1 MFRYRDGEE
10 TEIKSLFF
18 LAITYF
24 CLCQGIFHSFS
35 LNTFKSSCTVLE
47 QFLQLLLQFDQYMQ
61 WPTSFLKGN
70 PTVVLLGLDVNA
82 VRLRKI
88 AQGVFHTFTGLA
100 FEDSLLFGRIRSGN
114 KNARFFLIHELHKRM
129 RSFMTGKCYPPFKI
143 CQLARKRKKKN
154 QNEFNLPPFT
164 CSGLRVR
171 VSQLVVN

>member
-1 MFRYRDGEE
+1 
-10 TEIKSLFF
+10 
-18 LAITYF
+18 
-24 CLCQGIFHSFS
+24 
-35 LNTFKSSCTVLE
+35 
-47 QFLQLLLQFDQYMQ
+47 MQ

-129 RSFMTGKCYPPFKI
+129 RSFMTRKCYPPFKI
-143 CQLARKRKKKN
+143 C
-154 QNEFNLPPFT
+154 
-164 CSGLRVR
+164 
-171 VSQLVVN
+171 